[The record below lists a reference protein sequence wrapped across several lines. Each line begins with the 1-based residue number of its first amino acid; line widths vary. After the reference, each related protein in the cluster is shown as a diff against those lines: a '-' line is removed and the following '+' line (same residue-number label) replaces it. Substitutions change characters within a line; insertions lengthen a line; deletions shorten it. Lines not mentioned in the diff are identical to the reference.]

1 MTELFLAVLDRSVI
15 GCYVILVIL
24 LIRIL
29 FRYSPKRFSY
39 LLWMIAF
46 LALILPINLVS
57 DFSVRPDLSSVTPS
71 TIVERRQMEEA
82 KQQVLVPS
90 APQQAPDVIQMEDPA
105 AAEEVWTPDLE
116 QIAAALWASG
126 ALALLAWNG
135 LCAIRLRR
143 QLRDARH
150 LHENVYETEVSG
162 APFAVGL
169 FRPRIYLPYGM
180 DASVQECVL
189 AHEQIHVRRRD
200 LWVKLAAY
208 AVLCVHWMNPL
219 VHIAYRCMVKDME
232 MSCDEAAIAALSVD
246 RRQYANALL
255 QVVARPQN
263 GYALSAFAHGSIK
276 ERITHVFAF
285 HRLGK
290 GLSFVLAALVICIA
304 AALLTMPKSERII
317 TTGMWSSEL
326 TKLVSNALLAQRVS
340 SVNSISALCEKTEAN
355 IDEVTDEELLHT
367 FVSTGISKVVV
378 YRENIDNILG
388 YIHSSEM
395 FRQHDDWR
403 KSIRP
408 AVFAPESMLA
418 NKLMRNLM
426 QQKKSLAIVL
436 DEYGGTD
443 GLVTLEDLVEEI
455 FGDIEDEHDTQN
467 LVARRVGE
475 DEYEFSGRMEIGRI
489 NEEFGLD
496 IPESDDYQTVAGYI
510 LYHYQTLPRLGETV
524 EIKNYRFTI
533 LRRKAT
539 KIELVRMKI
548 EK

>member
-1 MTELFLAVLDRSVI
+1 MNWTLIILIALLFSAFFSGMEVAFVSSNKVRAELDMKRRGLLARILGQFYGHEEMFISTMLVGNNIALVIYGMGMAALLEPVIALVWNQEAFVVLMQTLISTLLILFVGEFMPKTIFRVDPNATMRFFAPLVWLI
-15 GCYVILVIL
+15 YVILYPISKFTSMVSKGVMRMAGV
-24 LIRIL
+24 RIAHHTNTL
-29 FRYSPKRFSY
+29 MSKIELDSFIQKSIDESDSKAPVEPEMKIFQN
-39 LLWMIAF
+39 
-46 LALILPINLVS
+46 AL
-57 DFSVRPDLSSVTPS
+57 DFSNVH
-71 TIVERRQMEEA
+71 
-82 KQQVLVPS
+82 
-90 APQQAPDVIQMEDPA
+90 
-105 AAEEVWTPDLE
+105 
-116 QIAAALWASG
+116 
-126 ALALLAWNG
+126 
-135 LCAIRLRR
+135 
-143 QLRDARH
+143 LRDCMIPR
-150 LHENVYETEVSG
+150 TELV
-162 APFAVGL
+162 AV
-169 FRPRIYLPYGM
+169 
-180 DASVQECVL
+180 D
-189 AHEQIHVRRRD
+189 
-200 LWVKLAAY
+200 
-208 AVLCVHWMNPL
+208 
-219 VHIAYRCMVKDME
+219 
-232 MSCDEAAIAALSVD
+232 
-246 RRQYANALL
+246 
-255 QVVARPQN
+255 
-263 GYALSAFAHGSIK
+263 
-276 ERITHVFAF
+276 
-285 HRLGK
+285 
-290 GLSFVLAALVICIA
+290 
-304 AALLTMPKSERII
+304 
-317 TTGMWSSEL
+317 
-326 TKLVSNALLAQRVS
+326 
-340 SVNSISALCEKTEAN
+340 

-426 QQKKSLAIVL
+426 QQKKSLAIVV
-436 DEYGGTD
+436 DEFGGTA

-539 KIELVRMKI
+539 KIELVRVKI